1 MPEQSVEVRAIIA
14 LMRYAFPNNQ
24 IRFVHERA
32 ELIAAGDAE
41 VEQLLGDIGSFIGAI
56 SGK

>member
-1 MPEQSVEVRAIIA
+1 MPEPSVEMRAIIA

-32 ELIAAGDAE
+32 TDIAKGDAE
-41 VEQLLGDIGSFIGAI
+41 VEQLLGDVGSLVAAI